1 MSTVIA
7 GSTIMASV
15 MTNATT
21 AAAAEQNVAT
31 RLATS
36 ASDAARWEAF
46 VSRHPESTSYHA
58 WAWQDAFKNSFGWK
72 PFYLMA
78 EKDGEICGV
87 LPLIWQRNWPVTSA
101 LVSMPHL
108 KGGGILASTVAA
120 AEALLAAAQQ
130 LAVRMKADCLELRH
144 AALSEPYLGL
154 PARTDKVTFVLGL
167 ERDEE
172 KMLKALDGKARNM
185 VRKSMKQGLTVE
197 FDSAGCL
204 DEFYKIYCE
213 NMRELGSPV
222 YAKRFFEQIR
232 QALPANTYICIVRH
246 QGQTIAGAFLYGFR
260 NTIEAVWASSLYK
273 YLDLKPNMFMYWNM
287 FRFASERG
295 YDTFDFGR
303 CSIDSGT
310 YRFKKQWGAQELP
323 LYWHQWRPD
332 GAPIAQ
338 PKGNSP
344 AFRAASWIWQR
355 LPLPLTNALGPQL
368 IKYLAG
374 I

>member
-1 MSTVIA
+1 MSTVIT
-7 GSTIMASV
+7 GSQITALTTERAASAALP
-15 MTNATT
+15 AT
-21 AAAAEQNVAT
+21 AISA
-31 RLATS
+31 RLATTP
-36 ASDAARWEAF
+36 ADAARWEAF
-46 VSRHPESTSYHA
+46 VAHHPESTGYHA
-58 WAWQDAFKNSFGWK
+58 WAWQDAFRNTFGWK
-72 PFYLMA
+72 PYYLLA
-78 EKDGEICGV
+78 EKDGEVCGV

-108 KGGGILASTVAA
+108 KGGGILADTVEA
-120 AEALLAAAQQ
+120 AEALLREAQQ
-130 LAVRMKADCLELRH
+130 LALRLKADCLELRH
-144 AALSEPYLGL
+144 ASLTEPCLGL
-154 PARTDKVTFVLGL
+154 PARTDKVTFTLGL
-167 ERDEE
+167 ESDEE

-185 VRKSMKQGLTVE
+185 VRKSMKQDLTIE

-204 DEFYKIYCE
+204 DEFYKVYCE

-222 YAKRFFEQIR
+222 YSRRFFAEIR
-232 QALPANTYICIVRH
+232 QALRANTYICIVRH
-246 QGQTIAGAFLYGFR
+246 RGQVIAGAFLHGFR

-332 GAPIAQ
+332 GAPLAQ
-338 PKGNSP
+338 PKGASP
-344 AFRAASWIWQR
+344 AFRAASCMWQR

>member
-1 MSTVIA
+1 MSPVIA

-15 MTNATT
+15 ITNSTTTNSTT
-21 AAAAEQNVAT
+21 AAASEQTVTT

-46 VSRHPESTSYHA
+46 VSRHPESTGYHA
-58 WAWQDAFKNSFGWK
+58 WAWQEAFKNTFDWK
-72 PFYLMA
+72 PCYLMA
-78 EKDGEICGV
+78 EKDGEVCGV

-108 KGGGILASTVAA
+108 KGGGILANTVAA
-120 AEALLAAAQQ
+120 AEALLGEAQQ
-130 LAVRMKADCLELRH
+130 LAVRLKADCLELRH
-144 AALSEPYLGL
+144 AALSEPCLGL

-167 ERDEE
+167 EHDEE
-172 KMLKALDGKARNM
+172 KMMKALDGKARNM

-197 FDSAGCL
+197 FDGAGCL

-260 NTIEAVWASSLYK
+260 HTIEAVWASSLYK
-273 YLDLKPNMFMYWNM
+273 YLDLKPNILPPSAATTLLTSAAAPLTPAPT
-287 FRFASERG
+287 ASKNNGVRRSCRCTG
-295 YDTFDFGR
+295 TSGAPTARPLRSPRAPARPFGR
-303 CSIDSGT
+303 PLGCGSGCPC
-310 YRFKKQWGAQELP
+310 R
-323 LYWHQWRPD
+323 
-332 GAPIAQ
+332 
-338 PKGNSP
+338 
-344 AFRAASWIWQR
+344 
-355 LPLPLTNALGPQL
+355 
-368 IKYLAG
+368 
-374 I
+374 